1 MSKHEPLL
9 RSSLVGMDTRWV
21 KTAGVIRVSF
31 DFDIDAYLR
40 GAGDR

>member
-1 MSKHEPLL
+1 MRKHEPLL

-21 KTAGVIRVSF
+21 RKTDVIRVSF
-31 DFDIDAYLR
+31 DFDIDMYLR